1 MAISLKESIVVGFSD
16 FWSRKIRS
24 LVTIVGIILGVM
36 SIIVV
41 LALMKGIN
49 RQTLAWM
56 MERGGLSKISVYRNW
71 TYENPLNLNTDF
83 TWREILLIRS
93 LIPEALYFNPQERQ
107 WAQFSYKGNDY
118 RSSIWGVLPDFS
130 KIEDWDVQE
139 GRFISEFDVGQ
150 SSDVIVI
157 GTEVEK
163 ELFGSK
169 KAIGEFITVRSRRLQ
184 VIGVMA
190 HRYMKGNNIMGNEN
204 GLAYLNR
211 RAYIPLSTMIHKG
224 TGEDEIGSFMVKAKD
239 AESAPELRNKLESII
254 LNLRQGKPVFRVE
267 SAQEEAERMAE
278 NQKNFQLIFFLIS
291 TISLFVGGIVIANI
305 MLATIQ
311 ERTREIGIRITV
323 GARRRDIFIQFLVQT
338 VLVTLIGG
346 IFGVIVG
353 LSILDI
359 VSKYI
364 DIELIAGVEM
374 IIIALLVSAGV
385 GFLSGIIPAIM
396 ASKLNPVEALRYE

>member
-16 FWSRKIRS
+16 FWSRKVRS
-24 LVTIVGIILGVM
+24 LVTIIGIVLGVM

-49 RQTLAWM
+49 KQTLAWM

-71 TYENPLNLNTDF
+71 TYDNPLNLNSHF
-83 TWREILLIRS
+83 TWKELELIRS
-93 LIPEALYFNPQERQ
+93 LIPEAKYFNPQERN
-107 WAQFSYKGNDY
+107 WVEYKYKDKEY
-118 RSSIWGVLPDFS
+118 RSSIWGVLPDFA
-130 KIEDWDVQE
+130 KIEDWTVQE
-139 GRFISEFDVGQ
+139 GRFISEFDVNQ
-150 SSDVIVI
+150 SSNVIVI
-157 GTEVEK
+157 GTDIK
-163 ELFGSK
+163 QELFGSK
-169 KAIGEFITVRSRRLQ
+169 NAIGEFVTVNDHRLH
-184 VIGVMA
+184 VIGIMK
-190 HRYMKGNNIMGNEN
+190 HRYMKNNGMIGNEN

-211 RAYIPLSTMIHKG
+211 RSYIPLSTMIHKG
-224 TGEDEIGSFMVKAKD
+224 TGEDEIGSFIVKAQNAD
-239 AESAPELRNKLESII
+239 SASELREKLESII

-267 SAQEEAERMAE
+267 SAQEEAESMAE
-278 NQKNFQLIFFLIS
+278 NQRNFQLIFFLIS

-346 IFGVIVG
+346 IVGVIFG

-364 DIELIAGVEM
+364 EIELVAGVGM
-374 IIIALLVSAGV
+374 IIIALIVSAGV
-385 GFLSGIIPAIM
+385 GLLSGIIPAII